1 MHSLVGVVGAS
12 GSGKSSVVRAGLVP
26 QLRHSDDG
34 TVWDIVTMI
43 PKDNPLHSL
52 ADVFLPLVEPDLSG
66 INLIR
71 NRNTLAEDLEHR
83 RVPLWDLA
91 VEGLRQQKGT
101 QRLLL
106 VVDQW
111 EEIYT
116 NCKSG
121 TQRTRFIEELL
132 DATSRT
138 GSSLSVVFTVRW
150 DFYGEVLQDRTLLDR
165 LENSRLDLGPMNR
178 DELRSVIEE
187 PAAKI
192 GLTFQD
198 GLVERILDDAG
209 DEPGSLPLLE
219 FVLGELWDK
228 RRGDGQVTHDAYQAL
243 GRITGAIATRAETI
257 FNQLNLDEQRAA
269 ESLFRRLVQA
279 GAKTEEDTRRRA
291 DLQGLDAST
300 QQVARKLASERLLVT
315 SGVPTPMAPPAAGDN
330 GAASASPQETMRQ
343 ETVEVAHEEL
353 LRRWDRLKQWVDAD
367 RKFLQWR
374 SRLNPKLEEYK
385 RDPKSA
391 LLTGNALRES
401 RQYVPSRNAELDAPE
416 RTLVVAS
423 HDAVRRRNKQF
434 FYGGSFV
441 ALVARLIS
449 LRVYYSQ
456 QSVTANGQLNLYL
469 GTPADQTAATFELLI
484 KPYES
489 YLTEPL
495 HQVFEQT
502 ISTDFHKL
510 NAAYAQARFD
520 AARPEELKFLLEAI
534 PNAKPEH
541 REKNFDVALRAITD
555 RKLLEDLLVQLAK
568 QPVKNGSYRYGTAG
582 LTQGFASPTTICT
595 QFDGDPTD
603 RTDLIQRWD
612 EWPAAIDK
620 VIEFLSGREIDGGLR
635 SALCCIIG
643 LHSQDK
649 AWVEKRAEFIS
660 LLDDAYK
667 TSEEPGLHFIAAWA
681 LHTWNAVPES
691 SIETRVG
698 KWEMN
703 SQKMTSNSRS

>member
-1 MHSLVGVVGAS
+1 
-12 GSGKSSVVRAGLVP
+12 
-26 QLRHSDDG
+26 LRHSDDG

-71 NRNTLAEDLEHR
+71 KRNTLAEDLEHR

-269 ESLFRRLVQA
+269 EFLFRR
-279 GAKTEEDTRRRA
+279 
-291 DLQGLDAST
+291 
-300 QQVARKLASERLLVT
+300 
-315 SGVPTPMAPPAAGDN
+315 P
-330 GAASASPQETMRQ
+330 
-343 ETVEVAHEEL
+343 
-353 LRRWDRLKQWVDAD
+353 
-367 RKFLQWR
+367 
-374 SRLNPKLEEYK
+374 
-385 RDPKSA
+385 
-391 LLTGNALRES
+391 
-401 RQYVPSRNAELDAPE
+401 
-416 RTLVVAS
+416 
-423 HDAVRRRNKQF
+423 VRRRKKIR
-434 FYGGSFV
+434 GVVRTCRGWTHRRS
-441 ALVARLIS
+441 RW
-449 LRVYYSQ
+449 
-456 QSVTANGQLNLYL
+456 L
-469 GTPADQTAATFELLI
+469 G
-484 KPYES
+484 
-489 YLTEPL
+489 
-495 HQVFEQT
+495 
-502 ISTDFHKL
+502 
-510 NAAYAQARFD
+510 N
-520 AARPEELKFLLEAI
+520 
-534 PNAKPEH
+534 
-541 REKNFDVALRAITD
+541 
-555 RKLLEDLLVQLAK
+555 
-568 QPVKNGSYRYGTAG
+568 
-582 LTQGFASPTTICT
+582 
-595 QFDGDPTD
+595 
-603 RTDLIQRWD
+603 
-612 EWPAAIDK
+612 WPANACWSQAGFRRRWHHRQPGTM
-620 VIEFLSGREIDGGLR
+620 VPPLR
-635 SALCCIIG
+635 PLRKQCVRK
-643 LHSQDK
+643 Q
-649 AWVEKRAEFIS
+649 W
-660 LLDDAYK
+660 
-667 TSEEPGLHFIAAWA
+667 
-681 LHTWNAVPES
+681 
-691 SIETRVG
+691 
-698 KWEMN
+698 KWHMRN
-703 SQKMTSNSRS
+703 C